1 MERKNEN
8 MSQNRPVTQT
18 NRRRSRPQVMYL
30 SSDSESVVGT
40 ASKRKTILQWTRV
53 VVHARMK
60 SSQPLVYSVEDELEA
75 YKHASARFTDRWHR
89 DAPFLFN
96 TGDFVEGENLP
107 TT

>member
-1 MERKNEN
+1 M
-8 MSQNRPVTQT
+8 
-18 NRRRSRPQVMYL
+18 
-30 SSDSESVVGT
+30 
-40 ASKRKTILQWTRV
+40 

-107 TT
+107 TTSQLLLSEDSLFEHGKQATAIRSMLADRAKASFESSTGRQVDVE